1 MDSLIGTFAKSF
13 GIDPS
18 IANLA
23 VNAASKMFVQKST
36 PKAASGL
43 LHSLPKNITD
53 QFDDNQ
59 RRAFTTT
66 QENFN
71 RYDLLKKL
79 SEVTNIKD
87 IDKLDDFA
95 DQVLDA
101 VKQNTNINLA
111 DGLDENELFEALRD
125 MSRRSR

>member
-1 MDSLIGTFAKSF
+1 MESLIGTFAKSF

-66 QENFN
+66 QQNFN

-125 MSRRSR
+125 MSRRS

>member
-59 RRAFTTT
+59 RSAFTTT
-66 QENFN
+66 QQNFN

-79 SEVTNIKD
+79 SEITNIKD

-125 MSRRSR
+125 MSRRS